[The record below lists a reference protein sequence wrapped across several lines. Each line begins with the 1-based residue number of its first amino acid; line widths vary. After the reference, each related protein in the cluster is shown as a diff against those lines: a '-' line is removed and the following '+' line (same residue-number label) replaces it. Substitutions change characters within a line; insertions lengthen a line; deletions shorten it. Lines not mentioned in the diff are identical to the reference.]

1 MITPELSSLLV
12 LTFILFALI
21 SCLVNA
27 NASILISPDEP
38 TCCPYDLDV
47 AEAENATFTSGSNQ
61 TADENISGAKR

>member
-1 MITPELSSLLV
+1 M
-12 LTFILFALI
+12 
-21 SCLVNA
+21 NA